1 MHIETTQKNGTEI
14 AVIKSDTPLITD
26 VQSALDLM
34 MAVKYETGCTNI
46 VISKEAITEDFFNL
60 RTRLA
65 GEILQKFINYDVRLA
80 IYGDFSIY
88 TSKALKDFIYES
100 NHGKNIY
107 FQPDVALA
115 IDKLS
120 GC

>member
-60 RTRLA
+60 RTRL
-65 GEILQKFINYDVRLA
+65 ETV
-80 IYGDFSIY
+80 
-88 TSKALKDFIYES
+88 LKTFLLT
-100 NHGKNIY
+100 
-107 FQPDVALA
+107 A
-115 IDKLS
+115 KL
-120 GC
+120 